1 LPFPPNTSKLIHTIQ
16 ERSNKFLDG
25 VRAMNEAL
33 NFQASAY
40 YFTNFQSRSLAALQ
54 PRTIKP
60 VVTEDGSKFYYDC
73 DGAIVYA
80 LYSTGAV
87 VSIHPNNVAARTA
100 SGDYWMVGPNGNSFR
115 VD

>member
-1 LPFPPNTSKLIHTIQ
+1 MAV
-16 ERSNKFLDG
+16 KFLNG
-25 VRAMNEAL
+25 VRTMNDAL
-33 NFQASAY
+33 DFQASAF

-54 PRTIKP
+54 PKTIKP

-73 DGAIVYA
+73 DGEIVYA

-87 VSIHPNNVAARTA
+87 VCIHPNSVATRTA
-100 SGDYWMVGPNGNSFR
+100 QGDYWMVGPNGNSFR